1 MRAEPLIDRPDKEA
15 DAMATRRTLLKTAAL
30 AAASAGTGVAGGA
43 SSRAQQQVR
52 EIRMVEAGGL
62 SGDSIEVGYIRPFTA
77 RTGVRVVRENPNPLG
92 KLRAMVESRSITAAL
107 FELGSLSTAIAQAA
121 GLIEPLDWAAINPD
135 PMFEEAKLPHAFGY
149 QYYSTLMAWRA
160 GAKPLRSWAD
170 FWNLREF
177 PGRRTLPDNFTLA
190 LPMALL
196 ADGVPPERL
205 YPLDLNRAFRSLE
218 RIKGGVSVWWGAG
231 AQPPQLLKDNE
242 VQYAASY
249 SGRVAGQPGIEF
261 TYAQGLLDLSYFV
274 VPKGANPAEK
284 AAAMGLL
291 HEMSV
296 AENQAKAAEVIS
308 YTGASPRLDTLLPQ
322 AKLREFPTTRE
333 NKEVQVL
340 GNPGWWAQNRDAAER
355 RWQQFKLGL

>member
-1 MRAEPLIDRPDKEA
+1 MGD
-15 DAMATRRTLLKTAAL
+15 MSMTNRRTLLKATAFAAL
-30 AAASAGTGVAGGA
+30 PGGLA
-43 SSRAQQQVR
+43 LPGIARAQSQVT
-52 EIRMVEAGGL
+52 EFRMIEAGGL
-62 SGDSIEVGYIRPFTA
+62 SGDSIEAGYIRPFTA
-77 RTGVRVVRENPNPLG
+77 RTQIRVIRENPNPLG

-135 PMFEEAKLPHAFGY
+135 PMFEEAKLPYGFGY
-149 QYYSTLMAWRA
+149 QYYSNIMAWRSD
-160 GAKPLRSWAD
+160 AKPLTSWAD

-177 PGRRTLPDNFTLA
+177 PGKRTLPDNVTSA

-196 ADGVPPERL
+196 ADGVATDKL
-205 YPLDLNRAFRSLE
+205 YPLDLNRAFRKLE
-218 RIKGGVSVWWGAG
+218 QIKGSVAVWWGAG

-249 SGRVAGQPGIEF
+249 SGRVAGQPGIGF
-261 TYAQGLLDLSYFV
+261 TYAQGLLDLAYFV

-296 AENQAKAAEVIS
+296 ARNQAVAAGVVP
-308 YTGASPRLDTLLPQ
+308 YTGASPTLDRLLPQ
-322 AKLREFPTTRE
+322 DRLDQFPTTTA
-333 NKEVQVL
+333 NKAMQAL
-340 GNPGWWAQNRDAAER
+340 GNPGWWAQNRDVAER
-355 RWQQFKLGL
+355 RWQEFKLGL

>member
-1 MRAEPLIDRPDKEA
+1 MT
-15 DAMATRRTLLKTAAL
+15 TRRTLLQ
-30 AAASAGTGVAGGA
+30 GGA
-43 SSRAQQQVR
+43 LVAMPVIVQAQGAVR
-52 EIRMVEAGGL
+52 EIRMIEAGGL
-62 SGDSIEVGYIRPFTA
+62 SGDSIEAGYVRPFTA

-92 KLRAMVESRSITAAL
+92 KLRAMVESRSITAVL

-121 GLIEPLDWAAINPD
+121 GMIEPLDWAAINPD
-135 PMFEEAKLPHAFGY
+135 PMFEEARLPHAFGY

-170 FWNLREF
+170 FWNTREF
-177 PGRRTLPDNFTLA
+177 PGKRTLPDNFTLS

-196 ADGVPPERL
+196 ADGVAPDKL

-218 RIKGGVSVWWGAG
+218 KVKGSVSVWWGAG

-249 SGRVAGQPGIEF
+249 SGRVAGQAGIEL

-284 AAAMGLL
+284 VAAMALL

-296 AENQAKAAEVIS
+296 AANQAKAAEVIS
-308 YTGASPRLDTLLPQ
+308 YTGASPQLDALLPQ
-322 AKLREFPTTRE
+322 ARLREFPTTRE
-333 NKEVQVL
+333 NKDIQVL
-340 GNPGWWAQNRDAAER
+340 GNPAWWAQNRDAAER
-355 RWQQFKLGL
+355 RWQEFKLGL

>member
-1 MRAEPLIDRPDKEA
+1 MILRRRLLQATAFGAPLV
-15 DAMATRRTLLKTAAL
+15 
-30 AAASAGTGVAGGA
+30 ASAARGQAT
-43 SSRAQQQVR
+43 VR
-52 EIRMVEAGGL
+52 EFRMIEAGGL
-62 SGDSIEVGYIRPFTA
+62 SGDSIEAGYIKPFTA
-77 RTGVRVVRENPNPLG
+77 RTGIRVVRENPNPLG

-107 FELGSLSTAIAQAA
+107 FELGSLSTAIAQAS

-149 QYYSTLMAWRA
+149 QYYGTLMAWRE

-170 FWNLREF
+170 FWNLRDF
-177 PGRRTLPDNFTLA
+177 PGKRTLPDNFTLA

-196 ADGVPPERL
+196 ADGVAPDKL

-218 RIKGGVSVWWGAG
+218 KIKSGVSVWWSAG

-249 SGRVAGQPGIEF
+249 SGRVAGQSGIALTF
-261 TYAQGLLDLSYFV
+261 AQSLLDLAYFV

-296 AENQAKAAEVIS
+296 AANQAEAAKIVP
-308 YTGASPRLDTLLPQ
+308 YTGASPSLGPLLPQ
-322 AKLREFPTTRE
+322 DRLGEFPTTE
-333 NKEVQVL
+333 ANKRQSVL
-340 GNPGWWAQNRDAAER
+340 GNPEWWAKNRDMAEK
-355 RWQQFKLGL
+355 RWQEFKLGL